1 MISYNTLMTAT
12 AHALV
17 AGAIAAKFS
26 DPTTASILALSSHYI
41 MDSIPHWDFGTN
53 WRMRSKTFT
62 GTLAVFETVFGI
74 GISYALFGSSA
85 SFITFS
91 AAIVASLL
99 PDWIETPWYIFFAHA
114 KKNGPSLRAS
124 VWEKLTH
131 QAYKIQNKFH
141 TKAQF
146 PFGLVTQVATVFFF
160 IFLLR

>member
-1 MISYNTLMTAT
+1 MTAT

-26 DPTTASILALSSHYI
+26 DPATASILALSSHYI

-53 WRMRSKTFT
+53 WRTRSKTFT
-62 GTLAVFETVFGI
+62 GTLAIFETVFGI

-99 PDWIETPWYIFFAHA
+99 PDWMETPWYIFFAHA
-114 KKNGPSLRAS
+114 KKKEPSARAS
-124 VWEKLTH
+124 SLEKLFFG
-131 QAYKIQNKFH
+131 AYKLQNKFH

-146 PFGLVTQVATVFFF
+146 PFGLVTQIATVLFFV
-160 IFLLR
+160 FLLR